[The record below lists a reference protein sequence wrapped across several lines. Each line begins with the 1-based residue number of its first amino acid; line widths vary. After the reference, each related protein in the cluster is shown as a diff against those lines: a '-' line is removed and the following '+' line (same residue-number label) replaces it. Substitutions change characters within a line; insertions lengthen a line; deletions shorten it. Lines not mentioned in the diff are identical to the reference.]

1 VRGHIARRGDSWTAI
16 VDLPVDPTTGKR
28 RQKRVTARTK
38 KEVELEVAKLIGKAQ
53 TGFTDAGKVTVGEFL
68 DNWLASVGPSLRPS
82 TARRYRD
89 VVRLHI
95 ISQIGSLRLGRLT
108 PSDVQRLYA
117 NRLEAGLSSTSVHHI
132 HAILHRALD
141 QGVKWGLLA
150 RNVTDAVDPPR
161 RQSPEMQVWSA
172 TDAARVLATSNG
184 DALEALWHLALTTGM
199 RRGEILGLRWS
210 DVDLNAGTLS
220 VRRTLSRGSTSRLES
235 GEPKTVAGR
244 RRVALPASTI
254 ERLRRHGTKQKELW
268 LAVGPGYADRDLVFA
283 TVNGTP
289 IHPNT
294 LSWAYSKLIERAGV
308 PRIRFH
314 DLRHTSATLLLAS
327 GEHPKVVQERLGH
340 ASISE
345 TLDRYSHVS
354 ADMQQRAAARFD
366 AIFVEAPEDEQT
378 GTE

>member
-16 VDLPVDPTTGKR
+16 VDLPADPTTGKR

-82 TARRYRD
+82 TVRRYRD

-95 ISQIGSLRLGRLT
+95 TSQIGSLRLSRLT
-108 PSDVQRLYA
+108 PSDVQCLYA
-117 NRLEAGLSSTSVHHI
+117 NRLEGGLSSTSLHHV

-161 RQSPEMQVWSA
+161 RQSPAMQVWSA
-172 TDAARVLATSNG
+172 TDAARVLATANG

-199 RRGEILGLRWS
+199 RRGELLGLRWS
-210 DVDLNAGTLS
+210 DIDLNAGTLS
-220 VRRTLSRGSTSRLES
+220 VRRTLSRGSTSRLEN

-244 RRVALPASTI
+244 RRVALPASSV
-254 ERLRRHGTKQKELW
+254 ERLRRRAIKQKELW
-268 LAVGPGYADRDLVFA
+268 LAVGPGYGDRDLVFA
-283 TVNGTP
+283 TVNGTH

-294 LSWAYSKLIERAGV
+294 LSRAYRKLIERAGV

-314 DLRHTSATLLLAS
+314 DLRHTSATLLLAN

-366 AIFVEAPEDEQT
+366 DIFDEAKEDEVT
-378 GTE
+378 GTK

>member
-1 VRGHIARRGDSWTAI
+1 M
-16 VDLPVDPTTGKR
+16 L
-28 RQKRVTARTK
+28 RT
-38 KEVELEVAKLIGKAQ
+38 
-53 TGFTDAGKVTVGEFL
+53 
-68 DNWLASVGPSLRPS
+68 P
-82 TARRYRD
+82 
-89 VVRLHI
+89 
-95 ISQIGSLRLGRLT
+95 LT
-108 PSDVQRLYA
+108 
-117 NRLEAGLSSTSVHHI
+117 HH
-132 HAILHRALD
+132 
-141 QGVKWGLLA
+141 G
-150 RNVTDAVDPPR
+150 
-161 RQSPEMQVWSA
+161 
-172 TDAARVLATSNG
+172 ARVLKCRSGPRTEAAKVLAAAHG

-199 RRGEILGLRWS
+199 RRGELLGLRWS
-210 DVDLNAGTLS
+210 DIDLNPGTLS
-220 VRRTLSRGSTSRLES
+220 VCRTLSRGATSRLEA
-235 GEPKTVAGR
+235 GEPKTSAGR
-244 RRVALPASTI
+244 RRVALPASTV

-268 LAVGPGYADRDLVFA
+268 LAVGPDYVDRDLVFA

-294 LSWAYSKLIERAGV
+294 LSRAYAKLIERAEV

-366 AIFVEAPEDEQT
+366 AMFDEAT